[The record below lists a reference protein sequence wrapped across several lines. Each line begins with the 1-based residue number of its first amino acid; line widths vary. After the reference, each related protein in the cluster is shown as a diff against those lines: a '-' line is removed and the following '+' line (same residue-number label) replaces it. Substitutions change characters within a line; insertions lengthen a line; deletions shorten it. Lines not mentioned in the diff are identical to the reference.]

1 MKILNQILIIFFICL
16 IGDVISLLL
25 PFPFPGSVL
34 ALIILF
40 FCLFFKIVKVSQIED
55 LASFLLENLSLLF
68 IPATVSIIKYLGI
81 LKAILLPFIF
91 ICLITTVITFL
102 CTAYSVNLVTFLL
115 NKKGGDDKC
124 SK

>member
-1 MKILNQILIIFFICL
+1 MKILNQIVIIFFICL
-16 IGDVISLLL
+16 IGDVISSIL

-40 FCLFFKIVKVSQIED
+40 FCLFFRIVKVSQIED
-55 LASFLLENLSLLF
+55 LANFLLENLSLLF
-68 IPATVSIIKYLGI
+68 IPATVSIIKYADV
-81 LKAILLPFIF
+81 LKSILLPFLF

-115 NKKGGDDKC
+115 NKKGGKKDA
-124 SK
+124 